1 VGQLVDI
8 LTTIGELLPQFE
20 TYPKLFPNT
29 PRLKRALV
37 AIYSDIVAFCARAN
51 TFYSTTQV
59 SGKIAAETGG
69 FRRRFKRQSA
79 LP

>member
-1 VGQLVDI
+1 MPPTLLLLEVTVVCTRCHVKI
-8 LTTIGELLPQFE
+8 ELE
-20 TYPKLFPNT
+20 
-29 PRLKRALV
+29 V
-37 AIYSDIVAFCARAN
+37 
-51 TFYSTTQV
+51 YSTTQV